1 MKLIA
6 RFKNE
11 FKSEFARNFLIL
23 FTGTGFSQVIPILAA
38 PILTRLY
45 TPEEFGLLA
54 LFTSTGLFMGNIA
67 TLQYDSAIMLPKRE
81 KDAINIMA
89 LSILSVLAMTILT
102 LFIVVVFNGSLK
114 RLIGSEKMGFWLY
127 LVPLSVF
134 LTGLFR
140 TLNIWASRMR
150 QFKRLAVRNIMQSST
165 TAGTKLGIGFFTKIN
180 GGLIIGS
187 LAGQFTATSVL
198 LYQTLR
204 KDGVKFS
211 IISIKRISFNA
222 KKYKEF
228 PLYANFQGFL
238 DMFKETGVQY
248 IISNFYGTAILGV
261 YSFTLGLL
269 QKPAQLIG
277 GAISQVYFQKAA
289 DTFNAKGDLWGLTK
303 KIMIRLLALS
313 TIIYLPIF
321 FFGQVIFSFVFGD
334 KWEMAGLY
342 AQILTPWLISSF
354 LIQFSTRIPQIV
366 NKQKSFFKISTLF
379 NVLFFSTVLILSII
393 RIDFIYV
400 LISMTSLMVVLIM
413 YLLFWFK
420 KIVTTQ
426 QESVLD
432 QPDLLKP

>member
-11 FKSEFARNFLIL
+11 FKSEFAKNFLIL
-23 FTGTGFSQVIPILAA
+23 FTGTGFSQVIPIIAA

-54 LFTSTGLFMGNIA
+54 LFTSTGMFMGNIA
-67 TLQYDSAIMLPKRE
+67 TMQYDSAIMLPKRE

-89 LSILSVLAMTILT
+89 LSILSVAAMTVLT
-102 LFIVVVFNGSLK
+102 LIIVVFFNGSLSK
-114 RLIGSEKMGFWLY
+114 LMGSEKMSFWLY

-140 TLNIWASRMR
+140 TLNIWASRMKH
-150 QFKRLAVRNIMQSST
+150 FKRLAMRNIMQSST
-165 TAGTKLGIGFFTKIN
+165 TAGTKLGVGFFTKIN

-187 LAGQFTATSVL
+187 LTGQFTATTVL

-204 KDGVKFS
+204 KDGVNFS
-211 IISIKRISFNA
+211 LISIKRIFFNA

-228 PLYANFQGFL
+228 PLITNFQGFL
-238 DMFKETGVQY
+238 DMFKETGVRY
-248 IISNFYGTAILGV
+248 IISNFYGTAILGA

-277 GAISQVYFQKAA
+277 GAISQVYYQKASE
-289 DTFNAKGDLWGLTK
+289 TYNSKGDLWGLTK
-303 KIMIRLLALS
+303 KIMFRLLLLS

-379 NVLFFSTVLILSII
+379 NVLFFSTVLILSILS
-393 RIDFIYV
+393 IDFIYV
-400 LISMTSLMVVLIM
+400 LMSMTSLMVVLIM
-413 YLLFWFK
+413 YLFFWFK
-420 KIVTTQ
+420 KITN
-426 QESVLD
+426 ELN
-432 QPDLLKP
+432 